1 MTKLSVIVPVGDR
14 TDPTRAVHAAYKAA
28 LGNSGHAHEFVYVL
42 DGPNPLVEEQLR
54 ELQAAGEPIRILKLA
69 RRFGES
75 TALCAGFENS
85 DGDVIVTLPAYLQID
100 PRELPRLV
108 EALGDGDMVIARR
121 NPRRDSFNR
130 LQSRLFHG
138 LLRSLAGT
146 RFHDLGCSVRVLRR
160 RVIDDIRLYGDQHRF
175 LPVLATRQGYR
186 VVEVDAP
193 QAAEDARHRLHGPGT
208 YGSRLL
214 DVLSIFFLVRF
225 TKRPL
230 RFFGGIGLAVFLV
243 GGALLAWLAFQKL
256 VLGEALSDRPL
267 LLLGSLLVVLG
278 VQLFALGLVGEII
291 IFTHARDIK
300 DYAVEEIVN

>member
-1 MTKLSVIVPVGDR
+1 MSKLSIIVPVEER
-14 TDPTRAVHAAYKAA
+14 TDPVGAVYVAYKSA
-28 LGNSGHAHEFVYVL
+28 LERYDCEFVYVL
-42 DGPNPLVEEQLR
+42 DGPHPGVETELGQ
-54 ELQAAGEPIRILKLA
+54 LQARGEPIRIIKLA

-108 EALGDGDMVIARR
+108 SALEGNDMVIARR
-121 NPRRDSFNR
+121 HPRSDSFNR
-130 LQSRLFHG
+130 VQSRLFHG
-138 LLRSLAGT
+138 LLHSLAGP
-146 RFHDLGCSVRVLRR
+146 RFNDLGCSVRVLRR
-160 RVIDDIRLYGDQHRF
+160 RVIEDIRIYGDQHRF

-186 VVEVDAP
+186 VVEIDAP
-193 QAAEDARHRLHGPGT
+193 QAPEDARRRLHGPGT

-230 RFFGGIGLAVFLV
+230 RFFGGIGLVVFLV
-243 GGALLAWLAFQKL
+243 GTALLVWLAFQKL

-300 DYAVEEIVN
+300 DYAVEEITN